1 MSSKNR
7 TALLEAPT
15 PQSPPAARADKIGYE
30 EFLARDFEGRLAEWV
45 DGEVITMT
53 VSSEHQRLTMFLG
66 RLLSTWAEAQAAGEV
81 FAEPFQMKTSPE
93 LPGRSPDV
101 FFVATKRLSKLKK
114 HYFDG
119 PADLVIE
126 VISPESR
133 ARDRGEKFYE
143 YEQGGVKEYWLIDPQ
158 REQAEFYQ
166 RSKKGIYQVVQPE
179 AEGRYHSAVLRGLW
193 ISTDWLWQKPLPP
206 LVKILKEWGLV

>member
-7 TALLEAPT
+7 HALLEAPT
-15 PQSPPAARADKIGYE
+15 PQSPPAARSDKISYE

-53 VSSEHQRLTMFLG
+53 VSSEHQELTIFLTA
-66 RLLSTWAEAQAAGEV
+66 LLRFYAEAHESGRV
-81 FAEPFQMKTSPE
+81 FGEPFQMKTSPE
-93 LPGRSPDV
+93 LPGRSPDL

-158 REQAEFYQ
+158 RRQAEFYQ
-166 RSKKGIYQVVQPE
+166 RSRKGIYQVVQPD
-179 AEGRYHSAVLRGLW
+179 AAGRYHSAVLKGLW
-193 ISTDWLWQKPLPP
+193 IRTDWLWQEPLPP